1 MLIIALFIFN
11 LPTLNAQIKSEE
23 KIEKMIKQNATSLSN
38 PIYKVPCGTINPNS
52 YLTSAV
58 TVGKSVSQPLA
69 YFSAT
74 SPSSHYINYS
84 ATSTVLARGKS
95 FKLNLTANKTDN
107 IPSAYVYAFADWNRD
122 GSFETSLGK
131 YKMTSHN
138 KHEPKVSIPIAIP
151 HNAATGKTR
160 IRIHY
165 TSNELSSVG
174 ADNEM
179 NAGYIYDFTVFVIEK
194 KNKFGNY
201 EIQANTY
208 Q

>member
-1 MLIIALFIFN
+1 MKKHTLLLLTIALFIFN

-74 SPSSHYINYS
+74 SPSSRYINYS
-84 ATSTVLARGKS
+84 VTSTILVRGKT
-95 FKLNLTANKTDN
+95 FRLNLTANKAGN
-107 IPSAYVYAFADWNRD
+107 IPYAYAYAFADWNRD
-122 GSFETSLGK
+122 GSFEISLGK
-131 YKMTSHN
+131 YIIISHK

-151 HNAATGKTR
+151 QNAATGKTR

-194 KNKFGNY
+194 K
-201 EIQANTY
+201 
-208 Q
+208 

>member
-1 MLIIALFIFN
+1 MKKHTLLLLTIALFIFN

-84 ATSTVLARGKS
+84 VTSTILVRGKT
-95 FKLNLTANKTDN
+95 FRLNLTANKAGN
-107 IPSAYVYAFADWNRD
+107 IHSTYAYAFADWNRD
-122 GSFETSLGK
+122 GSFETYLGK
-131 YKMTSHN
+131 YIIISHK

-151 HNAATGKTR
+151 QNAATGKTR

-194 KNKFGNY
+194 K
-201 EIQANTY
+201 
-208 Q
+208 

>member
-1 MLIIALFIFN
+1 MKKHTLLLLTIALFIFN
-11 LPTLNAQIKSEE
+11 LPTLNAQIKSED

-84 ATSTVLARGKS
+84 VTSTILVRGKT
-95 FKLNLTANKTDN
+95 FRLNLTANKAGN
-107 IPSAYVYAFADWNRD
+107 IPYAYAYAFADWNRD
-122 GSFETSLGK
+122 GSFETYLGK
-131 YKMTSHN
+131 YIIISHK

-151 HNAATGKTR
+151 QNAATGKTR

-194 KNKFGNY
+194 K
-201 EIQANTY
+201 
-208 Q
+208 

>member
-1 MLIIALFIFN
+1 MKKHTLLLLTITLFIFN
-11 LPTLNAQIKSEE
+11 LPLLNAQVKSDGE
-23 KIEKMIKQNATSLSN
+23 IGKMIKQNASSVSN
-38 PIYKVPCGTINPNS
+38 PIYKVPCGTINPNT

-69 YFSAT
+69 YFST
-74 SPSSHYINYS
+74 SSPTSHYINYS
-84 ATSTVLARGKS
+84 VTSTKLVRGKS

-138 KHEPKVSIPIAIP
+138 KREPKVSIPIAIP

-194 KNKFGNY
+194 KK
-201 EIQANTY
+201 
-208 Q
+208 

>member
-1 MLIIALFIFN
+1 MKKHTLLLLTIALFIFN

-84 ATSTVLARGKS
+84 VTSTILVRGKT
-95 FKLNLTANKTDN
+95 FRLNLTANKAGN
-107 IPSAYVYAFADWNRD
+107 IPYAYAYAFADWNRD
-122 GSFETSLGK
+122 GSFETYLGK
-131 YKMTSHN
+131 YIIISHK

-151 HNAATGKTR
+151 QNAATGKTR

-194 KNKFGNY
+194 K
-201 EIQANTY
+201 
-208 Q
+208 